1 MRGLSVLSTQ
11 SLKGE
16 ANRTGD
22 EGALRVEIVPA
33 AYVNLE
39 RQNPQAETG
48 STGERGL
55 GILDVLQGAQP
66 QGDRFGEQRLL
77 GAKAEHLA
85 FEVRYERWIRSE
97 IGVEGDCE
105 RRVGIQPEAGAY
117 FKGHWGDQAFG
128 VNVSDVA
135 TGGLFAADPL
145 TATISGS
152 NLAVNGSL
160 RANALEARQI
170 NFSYA
175 YAFADRTFSLGLTS
189 KIIQGAAYASDV
201 AVFDATSGHFEI
213 RSDLGQAKISTQ
225 FGVDAGAVF
234 QPASWF
240 RLGIVAKDINEP
252 TFDAPDG
259 SEFKLVPQVRAG
271 LGLNPYESLTI
282 AFDADLTSN
291 PTLVPNVKSQ
301 VLSLGAEQ
309 TLLSKTIALR
319 LGVLKNVKDAQ
330 SSLTGTAGLGLRVL
344 ALQID
349 LGGGYDFNT
358 QGTLIAGSVGLTF

>member
-1 MRGLSVLSTQ
+1 MVLVADRAGAVEFVITGPRAVGMGGAGVAVTSDALATYWNPAGLTMSTDADIRIQGSAQAIDRGMIETLDAIGSIDITDISLSNAATLQSLLNQFNSSSGSVL
-11 SLKGE
+11 
-16 ANRTGD
+16 
-22 EGALRVEIVPA
+22 
-33 AYVNLE
+33 
-39 RQNPQAETG
+39 G
-48 STGERGL
+48 S
-55 GILDVLQGAQP
+55 
-66 QGDRFGEQRLL
+66 
-77 GAKAEHLA
+77 
-85 FEVRYERWIRSE
+85 
-97 IGVEGDCE
+97 
-105 RRVGIQPEAGAY
+105 AGAY

-145 TATISGS
+145 TVTISGG

-175 YAFADRTFSLGLTS
+175 YAFADRTFSLGVTS
-189 KIIQGAAYASDV
+189 KIIQGAAYASNV
-201 AVFDATSGHFEI
+201 AVFDASSGHFEI

-225 FGVDAGAVF
+225 FGIDVGAVF

-259 SEFKLVPQVRAG
+259 SKFKLVPQVRAG

-301 VLSLGAEQ
+301 VLSLGAEH

-319 LGVLKNVKDAQ
+319 LGALKNVKDAQ